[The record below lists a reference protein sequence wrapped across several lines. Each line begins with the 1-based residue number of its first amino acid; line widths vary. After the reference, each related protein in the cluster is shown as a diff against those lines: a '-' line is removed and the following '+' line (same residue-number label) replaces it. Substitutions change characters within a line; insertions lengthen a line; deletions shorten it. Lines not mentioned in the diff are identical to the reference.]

1 MISHQTRLTNTCR
14 TAVRGLELLSLST
27 PPFICHLTLSCDGMN
42 TPLFNHVCVT
52 VCLSTPLL
60 KCPFEKGL
68 CPVPWG
74 GWFQN
79 DLSITPSL
87 CVAAGDV
94 QHASERMR
102 GVPEP

>member
-79 DLSITPSL
+79 DLSISPLWVS
-87 CVAAGDV
+87 CV
-94 QHASERMR
+94 
-102 GVPEP
+102 

>member
-1 MISHQTRLTNTCR
+1 MNVLGVCEVR
-14 TAVRGLELLSLST
+14 TLGGEWLVEVRYTPLHLS
-27 PPFICHLTLSCDGMN
+27 FNALSCDGMS

-79 DLSITPSL
+79 DLSITGRNKS
-87 CVAAGDV
+87 GK
-94 QHASERMR
+94 R
-102 GVPEP
+102 